1 MDRHFVVMVNRHVN
15 TFNVYIYI
23 YKFYLLIDET
33 NKFIIIK
40 RNHLFQ
46 EKKKKQL

>member
-15 TFNVYIYI
+15 TFNVYI